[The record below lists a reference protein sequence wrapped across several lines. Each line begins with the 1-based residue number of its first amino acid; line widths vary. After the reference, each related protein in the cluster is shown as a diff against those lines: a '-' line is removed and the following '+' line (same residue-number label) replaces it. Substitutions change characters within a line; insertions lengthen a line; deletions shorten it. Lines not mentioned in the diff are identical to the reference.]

1 MKKTI
6 KLLLCLLS
14 FGLIISCTD
23 TKFYSQDGLSMDKQ
37 FIPRK
42 VIFGNP
48 DKVNVKISPDGK
60 YISYVAPLEGV
71 LNVFVTFAVDVKL
84 AKPVTHD
91 KGRGI
96 SAYTWTMLPNKM
108 IYAQDTDGDEN
119 TILYLLDLATL
130 ESKAITPKKVKAIVA
145 NISMNHPDEI
155 LISMNERNQSYFDI
169 YKLNLKTGD
178 KQLLFKN
185 DEYIDITI
193 DDNNDIRFLTKVLSD
208 GRYQIDQLTAG
219 GLEPF
224 KTIKFEDTDTTDLLG
239 LNRDATKLFMK
250 DSSGIDKVALYEIEL
265 ATNTKTLIAKSDKA
279 DISGVYFD
287 PKTYEVQGYEYD
299 YTKPVINIIDF
310 KIKDDFKYL
319 ESINDGQLNITSRDD
334 DDKTWIVAYVKA
346 DASISYYKYDR
357 AAKKAEFLF
366 YQRDELNKYQLNP
379 MHATVI
385 KARDGLD
392 MVSYL
397 SLPKKYVSND
407 DGVKPTK
414 PLPMVLVVHGG
425 PNARDVWGY
434 NPTHQWLTDRG
445 FAVLSVNYRGST
457 GFGKKFVRAG
467 DGEWA
472 GKMHDDLIDAVNW
485 AVEQGITTKDG
496 VAIFGGS
503 YGGYAT
509 LVGLTQTPDI
519 FICGVDIV
527 GPSSLKTL
535 YDSMP
540 PYWLPLKESLK
551 RKFGADPDTV
561 EGMKII
567 NAKSPINYAT
577 NIKKPLLIAQGA
589 NDPRVKQAES
599 DQIVDL
605 LIKKNIPV
613 TYLLFPNEGHGFA
626 RPENRSAF
634 YAKAEEFLGNC
645 FKVPYEQPT
654 AEELEE
660 SSMILVHDT
669 TKIQNNE

>member
-71 LNVFVTFAVDVKL
+71 LNVFVTFADDVKL

-169 YKLNLKTGD
+169 YKFNLKTGD

-185 DEYIDITI
+185 DEYMDITI
-193 DDNNDIRFLTKVLSD
+193 DDNNDIRFLIKVLSD

-219 GLEPF
+219 RLEPF

-299 YTKPVINIIDF
+299 YTKPVINIIDP

-434 NPTHQWLTDRG
+434 NSTHQWLTDRG

-535 YDSMP
+535 YDSIP
-540 PYWLPLKESLK
+540 PYWLPFKESLK

-634 YAKAEEFLGNC
+634 YAKAEEFLANC
-645 FKVPYEQPT
+645 FKVQYEQPT
-654 AEELEE
+654 VKELEE